1 MTQLTAGMYRSA
13 GEAEAKRVEEAWG
26 SLTWLASDELTR
38 SQNITLGRVIIKQ
51 GLSNP
56 KHSHPNC
63 AEVLHLLRG
72 ELWHVIGDEAV
83 PMQAGDT
90 TIIPAG
96 VPHVAFSVGDQDAE
110 MMVAYPSGQR
120 QFKAEA

>member
-26 SLTWLASDELTR
+26 SLTWLASNELTR

-63 AEVLHLLRG
+63 AEVLYLLRG
-72 ELWHVIGDEAV
+72 ELWHVIGEEAV

-120 QFKAEA
+120 QFKPEA

>member
-1 MTQLTAGMYRSA
+1 MTQLTNSLYRSS
-13 GEAEAKRVEEAWG
+13 GEAEAKRVKEAWG
-26 SLTWLASDELTR
+26 SLTWLANHELT
-38 SQNITLGRVIIKQ
+38 QGQDITLGRVVIKK
-51 GLSNP
+51 GMSNP

-63 AEVLHLLRG
+63 AEVLYLLRG

-83 PMQAGDT
+83 LMQAGDT
-90 TIIPAG
+90 MLVPAG

>member
-1 MTQLTAGMYRSA
+1 MTQLADGLYRTADQA
-13 GEAEAKRVEEAWG
+13 AAERVEEAWG
-26 SLTWLASDELTR
+26 SLTWLASNELTR
-38 SQNITLGRVIIKQ
+38 SQDITLGRVVIKR
-51 GLSNP
+51 GMSNP

-63 AEVLHLLRG
+63 AEVLYLLRG

-83 PMQAGDT
+83 LMQAGDT
-90 TIIPAG
+90 TVVPAG
-96 VPHVAFSVGDQDAE
+96 VPHIAFSIGDQDAE

>member
-1 MTQLTAGMYRSA
+1 MTQLTEGMYRSA
-13 GEAEAKRVEEAWG
+13 AEAEAKRVEEAWG

-38 SQNITLGRVIIKQ
+38 SQNITLGRVVIKQ

-63 AEVLHLLRG
+63 SEVLHLLRG
-72 ELWHVIGDEAV
+72 ELWHVIGEEAV

>member
-1 MTQLTAGMYRSA
+1 MTQLIDGMCRTAD
-13 GEAEAKRVEEAWG
+13 EAAAQRVEEAWG
-26 SLTWLASDELTR
+26 SLTWLASNELTR
-38 SQNITLGRVIIKQ
+38 GQDITLGRVVIRK
-51 GLSNP
+51 GMSNP

-63 AEVLHLLRG
+63 AEVLYLLRG

-83 PMQAGDT
+83 LMRAGDT
-90 TIIPAG
+90 TMILAG

-110 MMVAYPSGQR
+110 MIVAYPSGQR